1 MKLFDYLFILL
12 VLILVSHGNRD
23 PQSFLMRNSM
33 EQEFIRPLTV
43 SYPQGLDD
51 VSLRNSKSVFLCI
64 RLFSYQQWFAQNFVR
79 IVLYVRDGFDFCSR
93 KLQ

>member
-12 VLILVSHGNRD
+12 VLILVSYANRD

-33 EQEFIRPLTV
+33 EQEFIQPLTV

-51 VSLRNSKSVFLCI
+51 VSLTNSKAVFLCI
-64 RLFSYQQWFAQNFVR
+64 CSLISN
-79 IVLYVRDGFDFCSR
+79 GSR
-93 KLQ
+93 KTLQEYFQTILI